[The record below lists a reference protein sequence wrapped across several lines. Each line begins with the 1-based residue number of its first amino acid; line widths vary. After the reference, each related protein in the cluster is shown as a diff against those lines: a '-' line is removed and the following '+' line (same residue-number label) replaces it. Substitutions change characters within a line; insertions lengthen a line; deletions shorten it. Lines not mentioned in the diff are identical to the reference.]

1 MSQNEFKPFAIAS
14 NAAVLGQ
21 KEYETSQ
28 ALREGFKK
36 GLARSVEVNKAIR
49 QASSIA
55 AAVAEFT
62 AEKSGKDMLD
72 NGEVN
77 ILKENFETALS
88 AVSSLLIAEA
98 QGTGDMLTA
107 SFSPKLRELKNG
119 TLIHI
124 RAKEKNRTKTP
135 LFNADESGAKDI
147 VKGNNLSLEEGDIAG
162 AGHWLELQ
170 YDEALDKWVLQNPAK
185 GIVPSSGV
193 PVGTIEY
200 FAMATPPAGYLK
212 ADGAAV
218 GRETYPELYAAIG
231 TTFGAG
237 DGSTMFNL
245 PDLINRFAQGSN
257 TPGQKIE
264 VGLPNIEGEVIP
276 DSTSAFELFA
286 SDNLNTKG
294 AFGVGYSNAISL
306 SATSVTQLNATVLH
320 FDASHSNPIYGASDT
335 VQPPALTLLP
345 CIKAFDAATNP
356 GLINITGL
364 ANDVA
369 AKVDKDLSNLTTSGK
384 SVAAVLAM
392 PSDRYIELTFGVSG
406 SAYTAPAAGWVYLWR
421 ICSGQAG
428 IAGLYGRVVS
438 IFSGDANEEFSICIP
453 VSKGEVFS
461 IYHSDLKTEQPNDHF
476 RFIYANG
483 SVQ

>member
-21 KEYETSQ
+21 KEYEMSQ

-72 NGEVN
+72 NGEVG

-98 QGTGDMLTA
+98 QGTGNMLSA
-107 SFSPKLRELKNG
+107 SFLPTLRELKNG

-135 LFNADESGAKDI
+135 LFKADETGEKVI
-147 VKGNNLSLEEGDIAG
+147 VKGNNLNLEEGDIAG

-170 YDEALDKWVLQNPAK
+170 YDEALDEWVLQNPAK
-185 GIVPSSGV
+185 GIVSSSGV

-218 GRETYPELYAAIG
+218 GRETYP
-231 TTFGAG
+231 
-237 DGSTMFNL
+237 
-245 PDLINRFAQGSN
+245 
-257 TPGQKIE
+257 
-264 VGLPNIEGEVIP
+264 
-276 DSTSAFELFA
+276 
-286 SDNLNTKG
+286 
-294 AFGVGYSNAISL
+294 
-306 SATSVTQLNATVLH
+306 
-320 FDASHSNPIYGASDT
+320 
-335 VQPPALTLLP
+335 
-345 CIKAFDAATNP
+345 
-356 GLINITGL
+356 
-364 ANDVA
+364 
-369 AKVDKDLSNLTTSGK
+369 
-384 SVAAVLAM
+384 
-392 PSDRYIELTFGVSG
+392 
-406 SAYTAPAAGWVYLWR
+406 
-421 ICSGQAG
+421 
-428 IAGLYGRVVS
+428 
-438 IFSGDANEEFSICIP
+438 
-453 VSKGEVFS
+453 
-461 IYHSDLKTEQPNDHF
+461 
-476 RFIYANG
+476 
-483 SVQ
+483 

>member
-21 KEYETSQ
+21 KEYEMSQ

-62 AEKSGKDMLD
+62 AVKSGKDIRFKVFLEDIHFPIVQHVLTAVKSGKDMLD

-124 RAKEKNRTKTP
+124 RAKEKNRTKTL
-135 LFNADESGAKDI
+135 LFKADETGEKVI
-147 VKGNNLSLEEGDIAG
+147 VKGNNLNLEEGDIAG

-170 YDEALDKWVLQNPAK
+170 YDEALDEWVLQNPAK
-185 GIVPSSGV
+185 GIVSSSGV

-218 GRETYPELYAAIG
+218 GRETYP
-231 TTFGAG
+231 
-237 DGSTMFNL
+237 
-245 PDLINRFAQGSN
+245 
-257 TPGQKIE
+257 
-264 VGLPNIEGEVIP
+264 
-276 DSTSAFELFA
+276 
-286 SDNLNTKG
+286 
-294 AFGVGYSNAISL
+294 
-306 SATSVTQLNATVLH
+306 
-320 FDASHSNPIYGASDT
+320 
-335 VQPPALTLLP
+335 
-345 CIKAFDAATNP
+345 
-356 GLINITGL
+356 
-364 ANDVA
+364 
-369 AKVDKDLSNLTTSGK
+369 
-384 SVAAVLAM
+384 
-392 PSDRYIELTFGVSG
+392 
-406 SAYTAPAAGWVYLWR
+406 
-421 ICSGQAG
+421 
-428 IAGLYGRVVS
+428 
-438 IFSGDANEEFSICIP
+438 
-453 VSKGEVFS
+453 
-461 IYHSDLKTEQPNDHF
+461 
-476 RFIYANG
+476 
-483 SVQ
+483 